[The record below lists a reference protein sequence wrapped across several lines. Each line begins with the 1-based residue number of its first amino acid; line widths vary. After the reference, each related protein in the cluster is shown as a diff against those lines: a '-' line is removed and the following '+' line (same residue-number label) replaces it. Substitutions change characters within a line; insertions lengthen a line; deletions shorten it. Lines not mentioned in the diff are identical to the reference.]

1 VTPKVVILSAP
12 SGGGK
17 TTITKA
23 LLGRR
28 SDVGYS
34 VSATTRPPR
43 SGERDGEAYHFVG
56 RQEFEAKVAAGEFL
70 EWASYAGQLYGT
82 LRREVEAVLASG
94 RHVLLDIE
102 INGARQVREA
112 YPAPASMSVFV
123 VPPSVDELLK
133 RLRRRGSGNDA
144 DLQQRMNRVV
154 EEVREA
160 WTFDYLVVNDTL
172 EHAVEEV
179 GAILDGT
186 RAKRKLSA
194 EEQSLLRLLEAAPH
208 ALAVKSGRN
217 A

>member
-1 VTPKVVILSAP
+1 MTPKVVILSAP

-23 LLGRR
+23 LLAQR

-43 SGERDGEAYHFVG
+43 AGEQDDEAYHFIN
-56 RQEFEAKVAAGEFL
+56 RQEFERKVRAGEFL
-70 EWASYAGQLYGT
+70 EWATYADQLYGT
-82 LRREVEAVLASG
+82 LRREVETVLASG

-102 INGARQVREA
+102 INGARQVRAA
-112 YPAPASMSVFV
+112 YPAPASLSIFV

-133 RLRRRGSGNDA
+133 RLRRRGSGDDV
-144 DLQQRMNRVV
+144 DLQRRMNRVV

-172 EHAVEEV
+172 EHAVQEV

-186 RAKRKLSA
+186 RTKRPLSTD
-194 EEQSLLRLLEAAPH
+194 EQSLLRLLEAAPH
-208 ALAVKSGRN
+208 TLAEHLGRSV
-217 A
+217 

>member
-43 SGERDGEAYHFVG
+43 AGERDGEAYHFIG
-56 RQEFEAKVAAGEFL
+56 RQEFEAKVATGEFL
-70 EWASYAGQLYGT
+70 EWATYAGQLYGT
-82 LRREVEAVLASG
+82 VRREVEAVLTSG

-102 INGARQVREA
+102 INGARQVRAA
-112 YPAPASMSVFV
+112 YPPPASLSVFV

-172 EHAVEEV
+172 EHAVGEV
-179 GAILDGT
+179 SAILDGT
-186 RAKRKLSA
+186 RAKRGLSA
-194 EEQSLLRLLEAAPH
+194 EEQSLLRVLEAAPH
-208 ALAVKSGRN
+208 ALAEKLGRN